1 MPPPFALMLPSLVLF
16 FPPKKRNE
24 NQIEKQRQAQENM
37 LAEEEELNQ
46 PVNFEKYKLEYNNI
60 KVKTFSQAMIRAKI
74 PMSYGGKHAVCWI
87 FVFL

>member
-1 MPPPFALMLPSLVLF
+1 
-16 FPPKKRNE
+16 
-24 NQIEKQRQAQENM
+24 
-37 LAEEEELNQ
+37 LNQ

-74 PMSYGGKHAVCWI
+74 PMSYGGKHAAYHRMVDGKKSSYAILSFVFCWV